1 MLSREFLIQR
11 GYCCGHGCLMCPYE
25 PKHKEGNTNMKKRS
39 KSQKSNQFSHYKRW
53 RTDEGYTFLALNEED
68 AKEYISKTMGD
79 VKTLREV
86 KI

>member
-1 MLSREFLIQR
+1 
-11 GYCCGHGCLMCPYE
+11 
-25 PKHKEGNTNMKKRS
+25 MKRQKKDKKS
-39 KSQKSNQFSHYKRW
+39 KQFSHYKRW

-79 VKTLREV
+79 AWKYVKTLREV

>member
-1 MLSREFLIQR
+1 
-11 GYCCGHGCLMCPYE
+11 
-25 PKHKEGNTNMKKRS
+25 MKRQKKDKKS
-39 KSQKSNQFSHYKRW
+39 KQFSHYKRW

-86 KI
+86 RI